1 MDGTGWDTH
10 LSRVL
15 DMTPEMPASIRV
27 GSVTY
32 RIIMDPVVLKA
43 ASDEA
48 NFGEKG
54 EWIAFSDHE
63 KLIIGINPE
72 HAADAN
78 RFSLIHEI
86 LHCALRQSGSHPNV
100 YADTVYEARDRVQGV
115 SVEEFTVSAMTGPL
129 FATLRDNPALLA
141 YLTAGDGA

>member
-1 MDGTGWDTH
+1 MANKP
-10 LSRVL
+10 VA
-15 DMTPEMPASIRV
+15 DMPTSIRV

-48 NFGEKG
+48 NFGDDKG
-54 EWIAFSDHE
+54 EWIAFSDHN

-72 HAADAN
+72 HATDAN

-86 LHCALRQSGSHPNV
+86 LHCALRQSGAHPNV
-100 YADTVYEARDRVQGV
+100 YADTVYEAHDRVAGV
-115 SVEEFTVSAMTGPL
+115 TVEEFTIAAMTGPL
-129 FATLRDNPALLA
+129 FTTLRDNPALVA
-141 YLTAGDGA
+141 YLTTNDGA